1 MTRLFFVLI
10 FIFTVNNPAWAANW
24 NQGSSSDSGPKKTST
39 RVHSYGSV
47 KGVDVSTY
55 VASGKIIRDTSL
67 KIWSPNKGTDK
78 ICLKSS
84 YNPHKKSGFDKIVY
98 GYQWPNLL
106 GGASKFN
113 SENLKI
119 LNFIVEF
126 QASAEKNDSLKSK
139 ADIATKLLKKRLLN
153 AAEEDAFTS
162 LKWDKKIG
170 SSPAFVTAVTVKAN
184 AFVIAGLESMDALS
198 EKEFQKI
205 DTWIQKLIKNMAKT
219 KCSNGCDLSP
229 DSMVS
234 VFSANIL
241 YGAAS
246 KNRELFDL
254 GQKELESYLK
264 NRETSAIGYKVRN
277 DNEVMH
283 HAVIAAEVLQLN
295 GIDAY
300 EFQLKDGSFDDAV
313 SYHAQ
318 NVLKLGLA
326 KTKTMGDKRDEAR
339 SIMRK
344 QGFGTHLAWIPVY
357 LSRQNQSPAAI
368 DVQKLHAAVRKVDPK
383 PYFGLQVGLHT
394 GCYFGGSIN

>member
-1 MTRLFFVLI
+1 MEVTRLFFVLI
-10 FIFTVNNPAWAANW
+10 FIFTVNNPAWAANR

-113 SENLKI
+113 SENLKM

-153 AAEEDAFTS
+153 AVEEDAFTS

-184 AFVIAGLESMDALS
+184 AFVIARTVSQYLLFPSFFSKILS
-198 EKEFQKI
+198 RHAGK
-205 DTWIQKLIKNMAKT
+205 
-219 KCSNGCDLSP
+219 S
-229 DSMVS
+229 
-234 VFSANIL
+234 FSA
-241 YGAAS
+241 
-246 KNRELFDL
+246 F
-254 GQKELESYLK
+254 
-264 NRETSAIGYKVRN
+264 
-277 DNEVMH
+277 
-283 HAVIAAEVLQLN
+283 
-295 GIDAY
+295 
-300 EFQLKDGSFDDAV
+300 F
-313 SYHAQ
+313 
-318 NVLKLGLA
+318 
-326 KTKTMGDKRDEAR
+326 
-339 SIMRK
+339 
-344 QGFGTHLAWIPVY
+344 
-357 LSRQNQSPAAI
+357 
-368 DVQKLHAAVRKVDPK
+368 
-383 PYFGLQVGLHT
+383 
-394 GCYFGGSIN
+394 